1 MKKTIIFI
9 ALLLLSSF
17 SLFAQHFTRE
27 QEQKLTRT
35 LLAVSNLYVDSIN
48 TEKLIDN
55 TIIAVLEELDPHSN
69 YIPKDEVKRMSEPL
83 DGSFEGVGIQF
94 QMLEDT
100 LLVVQV
106 IAGGPSER
114 VGILPGDRIVYIE
127 EELVA
132 GVKMMN
138 TDISKRLRGAKGTM
152 VSVKI
157 ARRNVAELIE
167 FKITRDKIPIYSV
180 DATYMISNDI
190 GYVKINNFGRTTI
203 EEFRASLL
211 KLKEKGMKDLVLDL
225 QGNGGGYLR
234 AAIDITDEFL
244 KNDKLIVYTEGL
256 NQPKSVSEA
265 TSVGDFEKGRLVVLI
280 DEYSASA
287 SEIVSGAIQD
297 WDRGVLVGRRT
308 FGKGLVQRELPLG
321 DGSVIRL
328 TTARYYTPTGRSIQK
343 PYKGG
348 SEKYTKELLTR
359 FEHGELQHRDSIR
372 FSDSL
377 QYETL
382 QLHRTVYGGGGIMPD
397 VFIPVDTAR
406 FTDYHRKIVAKGV
419 LNKTVMHFIDDNRDA
434 LKRDYTD
441 FETFKKNYAVDEAV
455 MKNLI
460 ENAESE
466 NITLNEEQYERSKAL
481 IQLQMKALIARDLWE
496 MNEYYQIMAV
506 ENESLKK
513 AVEILETKGA
523 YNEILKPQKKKT
535 K

>member
-1 MKKTIIFI
+1 MRKTVIFT
-9 ALLLLSSF
+9 ALLLIF
-17 SLFAQHFTRE
+17 SYPLFAQNFTRE

-35 LLAVSNLYVDSIN
+35 LLAVSNLYVDSVN

-83 DGSFEGVGIQF
+83 DGSFEGIGIQF
-94 QMLEDT
+94 QLLEDT

-106 IAGGPSER
+106 IAGGPSEK
-114 VGILPGDRIVYIE
+114 VGILPGDRIVYIGD
-127 EELVA
+127 ELVA

-138 TDISKRLRGAKGTM
+138 TDISKRLRGAKGTT
-152 VSVKI
+152 VSVKV
-157 ARRNVAELIE
+157 ARRNVPELIE

-180 DATYMISNDI
+180 DAAYMISNDI
-190 GYVKINNFGRTTI
+190 GYIKINNFGRTTI
-203 EEFRASLL
+203 EEFRKSLR

-234 AAIDITDEFL
+234 ASTDIADEFL
-244 KNDKLIVYTEGL
+244 KKGKLIVYTKGL
-256 NQPKSVSEA
+256 NQPKIISEA
-265 TSVGDFEKGRLVVLI
+265 TSIGDFEKGRLVVLI

-308 FGKGLVQRELPLG
+308 FGKGFVQRELPLG

-348 SEKYTKELLTR
+348 SEKYAKELLTR
-359 FEHGELQHRDSIR
+359 FEHGELQHQDSIH

-377 QYETL
+377 KYET
-382 QLHRTVYGGGGIMPD
+382 QRQHRTVYGGGGIMPD
-397 VFIPVDTAR
+397 IFIPVDTAK
-406 FTDYHRKIVAKGV
+406 FTDYHRKIVAKGA
-419 LNKTVMHFIDDNRDA
+419 LNKTVMHFIDDNRDI
-434 LKRDYTD
+434 LKQNYPD
-441 FETFKKNYAVDEAV
+441 FENFQKNYTLDEAV
-455 MKNLI
+455 MKSLI

-466 NITLNEEQYERSKAL
+466 NISFDEEQYEKSKAL

-496 MNEYYQIMAV
+496 MNEYYQVMAV

-523 YNEILKPQKKKT
+523 YNEILKPQRK
-535 K
+535 